1 MKLTTISTLGVV
13 VALATASL
21 LQGNDGLAETAS
33 RRRRRRLTNTT
44 TTGANTTASFGATAA
59 DLLSNVSVFVVVGY
73 VLLEATCLSRG
84 GNANALLRPLSRSL
98 THHIIFLFLYS
109 RNHSADARSP

>member
-33 RRRRRRLTNTT
+33 RRRRRRRLTNTT
-44 TTGANTTASFGATAA
+44 TTGANTTASFNATAA
-59 DLLSNVSVFVVVGY
+59 DLLSDVSVFLVVGY
-73 VLLEATCLSRG
+73 VLLEATCLCRG
-84 GNANALLRPLSRSL
+84 GNADALLRPLSRSL
-98 THHIIFLFLYS
+98 THHIISLYLAITPPT
-109 RNHSADARSP
+109 RAGRA